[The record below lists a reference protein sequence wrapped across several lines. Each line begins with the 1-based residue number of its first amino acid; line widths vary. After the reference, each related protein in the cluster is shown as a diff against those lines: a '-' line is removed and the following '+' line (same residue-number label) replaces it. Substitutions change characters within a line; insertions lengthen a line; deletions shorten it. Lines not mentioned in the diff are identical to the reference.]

1 MKRNVIYSLILNFY
15 LPLFVVGFFFWACG
29 ESPGEGKANA
39 NNGSSLLES
48 SKSISNDKSNANRN
62 PSSDG
67 GNNTASQVVLFFGDS
82 LTAGLGLPSQ
92 DYAWCGLLIEQFA
105 KEGYSLRGINA
116 GLSGDTT
123 SGGLNRLDWALQ
135 NKVDVFVL
143 ELGANDSMR
152 GIPVPL
158 VKKNLI
164 EIIRRVKNSHPKAK
178 ILLIGMRTFPN
189 LGADY
194 RSEFDRIYKEI
205 AKSEKVLLVPFILE
219 SVAGIRRLNQEDGIH
234 PTIEGHQLMA
244 KTVYPYLKKLIL
256 KK

>member
-1 MKRNVIYSLILNFY
+1 MF
-15 LPLFVVGFFFWACG
+15 LFSCG
-29 ESPGEGKANA
+29 EKPNSQSDQSASSQSYSNSKPDLSSNSNSSSNYDQE
-39 NNGSSLLES
+39 NNLS
-48 SKSISNDKSNANRN
+48 
-62 PSSDG
+62 
-67 GNNTASQVVLFFGDS
+67 SQVVLFFGDS

-164 EIIRRVKNSHPKAK
+164 EIIRRVKTSHPKAK

-205 AKSEKVLLVPFILE
+205 SKSEKVLLVPFILE

-234 PTIEGHQLMA
+234 PTKEGHQLMA
-244 KTVYPYLKKLIL
+244 KTVYPYLKKLLL